1 MTGKEDE
8 VRDADRRDHHQQ
20 LEDGLAGA
28 EAKLLTI
35 VTGQAV

>member
-8 VRDADRRDHHQQ
+8 VRDTDRRDHHHR

-28 EAKLLTI
+28 EAKLSTI
-35 VTGQAV
+35 VTG